1 MAQTPAWVL
10 HVDLDQFIAAVEV
23 LRRPELAGRQVV
35 VGGRGDPT
43 ERGVVAT
50 ASYEA
55 RALGVGSGMPLR
67 TAARK
72 APDAVFLPH
81 DRAAYEAAS
90 EEVMAALRTVP
101 AVTVQVLG
109 WDEAFVG
116 ARTADP
122 EALAR
127 HLQDVVLAATRLHC
141 TVGIGDTTVRAKVA
155 TGFGKP
161 GGVFRLS
168 ADTWAEVM
176 GDRPT
181 RDLWGVGPR
190 VSARLGAHGIRT
202 VSELARA
209 DPGLLAAEFG
219 PRMGPWY
226 GQLGRGEG
234 TTEVTDT
241 PWVARGHSREETF
254 QQDLTD
260 PGEIRDAVARL
271 TADALRDVAAEDRPV
286 LRVTLKVRYRP
297 FRTRTYGRKIP
308 QTADPAVV
316 HGVALGLVDRL
327 EPGRPVR
334 LLGVHLEMTMPPG
347 ARERTTP
354 TRSAW

>member
-1 MAQTPAWVL
+1 MRAWVL

-67 TAARK
+67 TAFRK
-72 APDAVFLPH
+72 APEAVFLPH

-90 EEVMAALRTVP
+90 EVVMNALRSVP
-101 AVTVQVLG
+101 DVTVQELG

-127 HLQDVVLAATRLHC
+127 HIQETVLAATRLHC

-161 GGVFRLS
+161 RGVFRLTR
-168 ADTWAEVM
+168 DTWLEVM
-176 GDRPT
+176 GERPT

-190 VSARLGAHGIRT
+190 VSARLDGHGIRT
-202 VSELARA
+202 VAELARA
-209 DPGLLAAEFG
+209 DPEVLVAEFG

-234 TTEVTDT
+234 TAEVTDT

-254 QQDLTD
+254 QEDLTD
-260 PGEIRDAVARL
+260 RARVEDAVRRL
-271 TADALRDVAAEDRPV
+271 TAAVLEDVTREGRPV
-286 LRVTLKVRYRP
+286 VRVILKVRYRP
-297 FRTRTYGRKIP
+297 FLTKTYGRKIP
-308 QTADPAVV
+308 VTHDPATV
-316 HGVALGLVDRL
+316 HQVAHDLLDRV
-327 EPGRPVR
+327 EAGRPVR
-334 LLGVHLEMTMPPG
+334 LLGVHLEMTMPAG